1 MKLRKTLLVVASAIL
16 LVVAS
21 VMGTMAWLT
30 STTGEVKNTF
40 TVGNVAI
47 TLDEA
52 KVNEYGS
59 VDSDSSAERVNGN
72 TYKLI
77 NGHTYTKDPTIHVAD
92 GSEDC
97 YLFVKVVNG
106 ISDIEASG
114 NAIATQME
122 AQGWKAL
129 DGVDNVYYYTVEGVI
144 TAVSA
149 GCDVTVFASF
159 TVADDATL
167 GSYVNASVTVTA
179 YAVQKDGFE
188 GKTAN
193 EIWTVAGF
201 NG

>member
-52 KVNEYGS
+52 NVDEYGS
-59 VDSDSSAERVNGN
+59 EDSSAERVTGN
-72 TYKLI
+72 KYKLI
-77 NGHTYTKDPTIHVAD
+77 NGHTYTKDPTIHVAE

-106 ISDIEASG
+106 INGIETSE
-114 NAIATQME
+114 NTIAAQMG
-122 AQGWKAL
+122 AKGWKAL
-129 DGVDNVYYYTVEGVI
+129 DGVDNVYYYTVSGVI

-149 GCDVTVFASF
+149 GNDVTVFESF
-159 TVADDATL
+159 TVAGDATL
-167 GSYVNASVTVTA
+167 GNYANASVIVKA

-188 GKTAN
+188 NKTAN
-193 EIWTVAGF
+193 EIWTAAAF
-201 NG
+201 

>member
-30 STTGEVKNTF
+30 STTQEVKNTF

-47 TLDEA
+47 SLDEA

-59 VDSDSSAERVNGN
+59 EGSSAERVTGN

-77 NGHTYTKDPTIHVAD
+77 NGHTYTKDPTIHVAE

-106 ISDIEASG
+106 ISGIEASG
-114 NAIATQME
+114 NTTIAAQMK
-122 AQGWKAL
+122 AKGWKAL
-129 DGVDNVYYYTVEGVI
+129 DEVVDVYYYTVNDEI

-149 GCDVTVFASF
+149 SNDVPVFGSF
-159 TVADDATL
+159 TVADGATL
-167 GSYVNASVTVTA
+167 GSYANASVTVTA

-193 EIWTVAGF
+193 EIWTAAGF
-201 NG
+201 NS